1 MCIVRFVAMTYSA
14 DRPIE
19 DLSTRARI
27 REAAMAEFGEKGFNG
42 ATMKSIAAAAGVS
55 VGLVQ
60 HHFGT
65 KDGLRAACDERVL
78 DMVRFKTDA
87 VDAGTIADPQVLSA
101 LMAMGPQV
109 QRYVGRALVE
119 DSAGIRGLLDDVMSL
134 TEVFLTNHWPD
145 RFPSGSQKTR
155 DGAAVMTALNT
166 SVMVL
171 QSHLARR
178 MDVAPY
184 SEEALTR
191 IGMATFEVLEAYA
204 EFTEFD
210 VWGDL
215 RDAVKAY
222 PRQDKEN
229 NDV

>member
-1 MCIVRFVAMTYSA
+1 MAVTYSA

-119 DSAGIRGLLDDVMSL
+119 DSPGIRRLLDDVMTL
-134 TEVFLTNHWPD
+134 TEDFLTNHWPD
-145 RFPSGSQKTR
+145 RFPTGSQKTR

-204 EFTEFD
+204 KFTEFD
-210 VWGDL
+210 VWRDL
-215 RDAVKAY
+215 RDAIEAY

>member
-1 MCIVRFVAMTYSA
+1 MCIVELVALPNTF

-27 REAAMAEFGEKGFNG
+27 RNAAMVEFGDKGFKG

-65 KDGLRAACDERVL
+65 KDGLRAACEEQVL
-78 DMVRFKTDA
+78 DLVRFKTDA
-87 VDAGTIADPQVLSA
+87 VEAGSISDPQVLSA
-101 LMAMGPQV
+101 LMAIGPQV

-119 DSAGIRGLLDDVMSL
+119 DSPGIRGMVDDVMSL
-134 TEVFLTNHWPD
+134 TEHFLNTHWPD
-145 RFPSGSQKTR
+145 RFPPKSQKAR
-155 DGAAVMTALNT
+155 DAAAVMTAINT
-166 SVMVL
+166 STMVL

-178 MDVAPY
+178 MDIEPF

-191 IGMATFEVLEAYA
+191 IGVATFEVWEALA
-204 EFTEFD
+204 QFTESD
-210 VWGDL
+210 VWKEL
-215 RDAVKAY
+215 RGAIEAY
-222 PRQDKEN
+222 PRNDKEN
-229 NDV
+229 DDD